1 MNIFFTT
8 RENEENTP
16 PAQASATTSPT
27 RAHRNSRNKSSTQ
40 KKDKTQVLEMS
51 RRFTHANSA
60 RATFHHNDNLKMPT
74 RQTNGK
80 THRQH
85 VGNGV
90 DSPAHVH
97 KPGHGWCS
105 NGNGVFVQDVPVN
118 GNSQREKYTSLPLL
132 RADNTSAESSN
143 SCTSPDREGLKR
155 RSISTASKSSI
166 SWGDNS
172 PNGSHHVQRSPSS
185 SLSPRPTKNTTTYV
199 KRRMA
204 IISLAVGLALIGYF
218 VEIHQ
223 MMHMSL
229 DGTVKNRDWLMNL
242 PRTFPASFFGGD
254 NVGNSNAAAE
264 RLLDLGPSTPLR
276 QHNIISMSEE
286 WKKVHFQSQNRAEQ
300 RRMRTMPP
308 STYPTI
314 PLVSGDTA
322 TGTGSINPNVL
333 PPRLTLNLP
342 AHRELQDN
350 GISLHRSLNTAQSSN
365 NVTIASSTNF
375 HDDNSNLRRRL
386 SDTEASQICGPN
398 AREAS
403 QLNPNSYPPAAY
415 ITSRSRVVITGAL
428 TQVGMELI
436 LQLYEDC
443 GVNFIVGIDA
453 LYPNTRH
460 SRVEMIE
467 SRYEYIQRRVPGFQR
482 MMVPNF
488 GLHPHPKIGEELRFE
503 SMDHSFDLVS
513 RLAPTHIVHL
523 ADMEEGYGEYT
534 DYGDTAGA
542 SPFVDGGKSSMM
554 RRFDSLLSM
563 EQIFSSVAKVPEN
576 KPKVVF
582 VSSNEASNQSG
593 VSMQNGNTS
602 HHPHR
607 ASVYGTSSLVKEVLA
622 SYYYHH
628 HGVDSVGLRVPTVF
642 GPFARPGSLMYDLT
656 QRTIYNAAGK
666 DVDGIPTFHLERD
679 RFELPSIAARRVGA
693 ESGVKE
699 QLIFVFDAASAIIS
713 AMQFQKHSIN
723 PSTDTTGPTL
733 LKIGSK
739 LTSSMKEI
747 KERLESHLPPRNQL
761 VDAWP
766 TASTSSS
773 TAVAVIDDSSA
784 ITIYESERNRNLLGW
799 TPKTGLHKGTK
810 TMLAWHI
817 LKMYPY
823 GIPSTVPSYSSFVNL
838 LEDSLTS
845 LSYHSLPCASGCR
858 WKGGMCSSSP
868 WDAVIETTKD
878 ITQSCAFVLY
888 TVDLRPELA
897 NMEKQSTPSQRRGWE
912 SYWCKIAFVS
922 SSSKLARGMY
932 ADELKAKTPMNE
944 WNGSRKAGHWIVVT
958 IPGTQYSMPEFE
970 RSLGKLAPNKLFHDR
985 VEKAMYVNH
994 LRVIVTT
1001 DQAMGVVQHLEMSAR
1016 KKTEKKT
1023 IVDKKT
1029 KENVDIYLPPQP
1041 QRHSVFFTNKYNYKE
1056 GFDTSNAKNLGR
1068 FVMSNAGIAETR
1080 DIRTQIQFYEEAG
1093 HLTRTNQQRSPNYQD
1108 FYQDNFFPFDFIR
1121 STWLVHELKSE
1132 AGRNLR
1138 CEMYEEHALWGNR
1151 EMEDLSMAFVLAKRK
1166 VKMQLGK
1173 LADNQYAGPEE
1184 WYPLLVPKKDEV
1196 MEGPVYLDYL
1206 EPSQKIA
1213 TNSKGHEY
1221 YITFLPQKGKE

>member
-1 MNIFFTT
+1 MNIFFTV

-16 PAQASATTSPT
+16 PASALASPT
-27 RAHRNSRNKSSTQ
+27 RTHRNSNNNNSSSSH
-40 KKDKTQVLEMS
+40 KMGKTQVLEMN
-51 RRFTHANSA
+51 RRFTHVNNTRTS
-60 RATFHHNDNLKMPT
+60 RHNNDQLKEQ
-74 RQTNGK
+74 RHSK
-80 THRQH
+80 THREN
-85 VGNGV
+85 VSSTNNLARTYN
-90 DSPAHVH
+90 PER
-97 KPGHGWCS
+97 GWCS
-105 NGNGVFVQDVPVN
+105 NGNGVFVKDLSLN
-118 GNSQREKYTSLPLL
+118 ENSRREQYATLPLL
-132 RADNTSAESSN
+132 RADSTSAETHN
-143 SCTSPDREGLKR
+143 SDICTSPDRDGLKR
-155 RSISTASKSSI
+155 RSSSTYSKNI
-166 SWGDNS
+166 SWSDNS
-172 PNGSHHVQRSPSS
+172 RGNNESHRMHRSP
-185 SLSPRPTKNTTTYV
+185 SLSPRPTKHTTLM
-199 KRRMA
+199 KRRMVV
-204 IISLAVGLALIGYF
+204 ISVAVAMALIGYF

-223 MMHMSL
+223 MMHISL
-229 DGTVKNRDWLMNL
+229 GGTVKNRDWLINL
-242 PRTFPASFFGGD
+242 PRSLPASFFGGE
-254 NVGNSNAAAE
+254 NVGNFDTSSE
-264 RLLDLGPSTPLR
+264 RFDLGPLTPSR
-276 QHNIISMSEE
+276 QRNIISMTDE
-286 WKKVHFQSQNRAEQ
+286 WTKVHSLSQTRSEN
-300 RRMRTMPP
+300 RRMRTLPP
-308 STYPTI
+308 STFPTT
-314 PLVSGDTA
+314 PVEGNAGAED
-322 TGTGSINPNVL
+322 INLNGGPKS
-333 PPRLTLNLP
+333 PPRLILNLP
-342 AHRELQDN
+342 AHRELQEN
-350 GISLHRSLNTAQSSN
+350 GKSFHRSLY
-365 NVTIASSTNF
+365 STNSVNATDF
-375 HDDNSNLRRRL
+375 AYLNESSNLRRRL
-386 SDTEASQICGPN
+386 NDNQDSQICGPN

-415 ITSRSRVVITGAL
+415 ITPRSRVVITGAL

-443 GVNFIVGIDA
+443 GVSFIVGIDA

-460 SRVEMIE
+460 ERVEMIE

-482 MMVPNF
+482 LMLPNF

-503 SMDHSFDLVS
+503 SMDHSFDLIS

-523 ADMEEGYGEYT
+523 AGMEEGYGEYT
-534 DYGDTAGA
+534 DYGDTTGA
-542 SPFVDGGKSSMM
+542 SPFVDGGQSSMM

-563 EQIFSSVAKVPEN
+563 DQILSSVAKVQEN
-576 KPKVVF
+576 KPQVVY
-582 VSSNEASNQSG
+582 VSSNEAADQSG
-593 VSMQNGNTS
+593 VSLQLAKGTPLPNQ
-602 HHPHR
+602 

-628 HGVDSVGLRVPTVF
+628 HGVDSVGLRIPTVF
-642 GPFARPGSLMYDLT
+642 GPFSRPGSLMYDLT
-656 QRTIYNAAGK
+656 QRTIRNAAGK

-679 RFELPSIAARRVGA
+679 RYELSSIAARREGA

-699 QLIFVFDAASAIIS
+699 QLIFVFDAASAIVS
-713 AMQFQKHSIN
+713 AMQFQKHSKSPIFD
-723 PSTDTTGPTL
+723 PTGPTL
-733 LKIGSK
+733 LRIGSK
-739 LTSSMKEI
+739 LTSSMKEM
-747 KERLESHLPPRNQL
+747 KERLEGHLPPRDQL

-766 TASTSSS
+766 TASSSS
-773 TAVAVIDDSSA
+773 NAVAVMDSSA
-784 ITIYESERNRNLLGW
+784 LSIYDSERNRNLLGW

-823 GIPSTVPSYSSFVNL
+823 GIPPSVPSYSSFVNI

-868 WDAVIETTKD
+868 WDAVIDNTKE
-878 ITQSCAFVLY
+878 ITRSCSFVLY

-932 ADELKAKTPMNE
+932 AEELRAKTPMAD

-958 IPGTQYSMPEFE
+958 VPGTQYSMPEFE
-970 RSLGKLAPNKLFHDR
+970 RSLAKLSPNKLFNER

-1108 FYQDNFFPFDFIR
+1108 FYQDNFFPFDFLR

-1184 WYPLLVPKKDEV
+1184 WYPLLVPREDAV
-1196 MEGPVYLDYL
+1196 PEGPVYLDYL
-1206 EPSQKIA
+1206 EASQKIA

>member
-1 MNIFFTT
+1 
-8 RENEENTP
+8 
-16 PAQASATTSPT
+16 
-27 RAHRNSRNKSSTQ
+27 
-40 KKDKTQVLEMS
+40 MS
-51 RRFTHANSA
+51 RRIIHANNS
-60 RATFHHNDNLKMPT
+60 RAPHHRNEQLNEQ
-74 RQTNGK
+74 RQSK
-80 THRQH
+80 THRIHAGISDAGKQT
-85 VGNGV
+85 N
-90 DSPAHVH
+90 PAGID
-97 KPGHGWCS
+97 KPEQGWCN
-105 NGNGVFVQDVPVN
+105 NGNGVFVQDSSLN
-118 GNSQREKYTSLPLL
+118 GNSQTLPLL
-132 RADNTSAESSN
+132 RAQSTSVESHNHNSN
-143 SCTSPDREGLKR
+143 RCTSPDREGLKR
-155 RSISTASKSSI
+155 RSSSTSSKHI
-166 SWGDNS
+166 SWSEQSLNT
-172 PNGSHHVQRSPSS
+172 NVSHRMHRSPSLS
-185 SLSPRPTKNTTTYV
+185 SRPIKHTTFMN
-199 KRRMA
+199 RRMLF
-204 IISLAVGLALIGYF
+204 ISFGVGFALFGYV

-223 MMHMSL
+223 MMHISL
-229 DGTVKNRDWLMNL
+229 GGTVKNRDWLINL
-242 PRTFPASFFGGD
+242 PRSFPATLFGGENFD
-254 NVGNSNAAAE
+254 NFNKASS
-264 RLLDLGPSTPLR
+264 LDLGPSTPLR
-276 QHNIISMSEE
+276 QHNIISMTEE
-286 WKKVHFQSQNRAEQ
+286 WKKVHFLSHSRAEQ
-300 RRMRTMPP
+300 RRMRTLPP
-308 STYPTI
+308 SSYPSI
-314 PLVSGDTA
+314 PIEGDAA
-322 TGTGSINPNVL
+322 TGAGSVYPNTVL
-333 PPRLTLNLP
+333 KFPPRLTLNLP
-342 AHRELQDN
+342 AHRALQDN
-350 GISLHRSLNTAQSSN
+350 GISSYNSLTTINSE
-365 NVTIASSTNF
+365 NVTDLSVS
-375 HDDNSNLRRRL
+375 HENSNLRRRL
-386 SDTEASQICGPN
+386 SAKQESQICGPN

-403 QLNPNSYPPAAY
+403 QLNPNSYPAAAS

-453 LYPNTRH
+453 VYPNTRH
-460 SRVEMIE
+460 DRVEMIE

-482 MMVPNF
+482 LMVPNF
-488 GLHPHPKIGEELRFE
+488 GLHPHPKIGEELRFD

-523 ADMEEGYGEYT
+523 AGIEEGYGEYA
-534 DYGDTAGA
+534 DYGDTTGA
-542 SPFVDGGKSSMM
+542 SPFVDGGQSSMM

-563 EQIFSSVAKVPEN
+563 EQIFSSVAKVSEN
-576 KPKVVF
+576 KPQVVY
-582 VSSNEASNQSG
+582 VSSDEAATQSG
-593 VSMQNGNTS
+593 VAFQPEKGSAHTYQ
-602 HHPHR
+602 

-622 SYYYHH
+622 SYYFHH
-628 HGVDSVGLRVPTVF
+628 HGVDSVGLRIPTVF
-642 GPFARPGSLMYDLT
+642 GPFSRPGSLMYDLT
-656 QRTIYNAAGK
+656 QRTIHKAAGN

-679 RFELPSIAARRVGA
+679 RFELSSIAARRAGA

-699 QLIFVFDAASAIIS
+699 QLIFVFDAASAIVS
-713 AMQFQKHSIN
+713 AMQYNEHSIT
-723 PSTDTTGPTL
+723 PMPDSTGPTL
-733 LKIGSK
+733 FRIGSK
-739 LTSSMKEI
+739 LTSSMKEL
-747 KERLESHLPPRNQL
+747 KERLEGHLPPRDQL

-766 TASTSSS
+766 TSSN
-773 TAVAVIDDSSA
+773 AVAVIDSSA
-784 ITIYESERNRNLLGW
+784 LSIHDSERNRNLLGW

-823 GIPSTVPSYSSFVNL
+823 GIPSTVPSYSSFVNI

-858 WKGGMCSSSP
+858 WMGGMCSSSP
-868 WDAVIETTKD
+868 WDTVIESSKE
-878 ITQSCAFVLY
+878 ITRSCTFVLY

-912 SYWCKIAFVS
+912 NYWCKIAFVS

-932 ADELKAKTPMNE
+932 ADELRAKTPSNE

-958 IPGTQYSMPEFE
+958 VPGSQYSMPEFE
-970 RSLGKLAPNKLFHDR
+970 RSLAKLAPNKLFNER

-1029 KENVDIYLPPQP
+1029 KEHVDIYLPPQP

-1093 HLTRTNQQRSPNYQD
+1093 HLIRTNQQRSPNYQD
-1108 FYQDNFFPFDFIR
+1108 FFQENLFPFDFIR

-1184 WYPLLVPKKDEV
+1184 WYPLLVPRDDAV
-1196 MEGPVYLDYL
+1196 LEGPVYLDYL

-1213 TNSKGHEY
+1213 TDRKGHEY

>member
-1 MNIFFTT
+1 MNIFFPSYSY
-8 RENEENTP
+8 ENEENNP
-16 PAQASATTSPT
+16 PAPT
-27 RAHRNSRNKSSTQ
+27 PNNPQAHRNVNNKNTTQ
-40 KKDKTQVLEMS
+40 KKGKANVLEMS
-51 RRFTHANSA
+51 RRFPHVNSP
-60 RATFHHNDNLKMPT
+60 RAAHNHNGVLKIPNHQAGQSQ
-74 RQTNGK
+74 RQSK
-80 THRQH
+80 THREH
-85 VGNGV
+85 AGV
-90 DSPAHVH
+90 ASSAHTSSHTDVR
-97 KPGHGWCS
+97 PEQGWCS
-105 NGNGVFVQDVPVN
+105 NGNGVFIQDLSN
-118 GNSQREKYTSLPLL
+118 GHSHRGHYSSSLPLL
-132 RADNTSAESSN
+132 RADSISAESSNSN

-155 RSISTASKSSI
+155 RSISKSS
-166 SWGDNS
+166 SYDGNS
-172 PNGSHHVQRSPSS
+172 LERIDCDRKLRSPSH
-185 SLSPRPTKNTTTYV
+185 SPRHTKNTTLI
-199 KRRMA
+199 KRRMVVFSFA
-204 IISLAVGLALIGYF
+204 LGLALIGYF
-218 VEIHQ
+218 VEIRE
-223 MMHMSL
+223 MMHVSL
-229 DGTVKNRDWLMNL
+229 GGTVKNRDWIMNL
-242 PRTFPASFFGGD
+242 PRSLPATLFGGEQ
-254 NVGNSNAAAE
+254 VGDFNAASE
-264 RLLDLGPSTPLR
+264 QFDLGPSMPLR

-286 WKKVHFQSQNRAEQ
+286 WKRVHYLSKTRAEQ
-300 RRMRTMPP
+300 RRMKTMPP

-314 PLVSGDTA
+314 PVVADAA
-322 TGTGSINPNVL
+322 TGAENINLNTSSKV

-350 GISLHRSLNTAQSSN
+350 NISFHRSLNDLN
-365 NVTIASSTNF
+365 NDNGTISAASDES
-375 HDDNSNLRRRL
+375 SNLRRRL
-386 SDTEASQICGPN
+386 SDTSQICGPN

-403 QLNPNSYPPAAY
+403 QLNPNSYPSAAY
-415 ITSRSRVVITGAL
+415 ITPKSRIVITGAL

-460 SRVEMIE
+460 ERVEMIE

-482 MMVPNF
+482 LMVPNF
-488 GLHPHPKIGEELRFE
+488 GLHPHPKIGEELHFE
-503 SMDHSFDLVS
+503 KMDHSFDLVS

-523 ADMEEGYGEYT
+523 AGMEEGYGEYT

-563 EQIFSSVAKVPEN
+563 EQIFSSVAKVQGK
-576 KPKVVF
+576 KPTVVY
-582 VSSNEASNQSG
+582 VSSNEAGDQSG
-593 VSMQNGNTS
+593 VSLQLGNGPARL
-602 HHPHR
+602 HQ

-628 HGVDSVGLRVPTVF
+628 HGVDSVGLRIPTVF
-642 GPFARPGSLMYDLT
+642 GPFSRPGSLMYDLT
-656 QRTIYNAAGK
+656 QRTIRNAAGK

-679 RFELPSIAARRVGA
+679 RYELTSIAKRREGA
-693 ESGVKE
+693 KSGANE
-699 QLIFVFDAASAIIS
+699 QLIFVFDAASAIVS
-713 AMQFQKHSIN
+713 AMQFQKQSIS
-723 PSTDTTGPTL
+723 PIIDPTGPTL
-733 LKIGSK
+733 LRIGSK
-739 LTSSMKEI
+739 LTASMKEI
-747 KERLESHLPPRNQL
+747 KERLEGYLPPRSQL

-766 TASTSSS
+766 IASSS
-773 TAVAVIDDSSA
+773 NPVSVVDSSA
-784 ITIYESERNRNLLGW
+784 LSIYDSERARNLLGW
-799 TPKTGLHKGTK
+799 TPKTGLHKGIK
-810 TMLAWHI
+810 TMLAWHT

-823 GIPSTVPSYSSFVNL
+823 GLPSTVPSYSSFVNI

-868 WDAVIETTKD
+868 WDSVIENTKEV
-878 ITQSCAFVLY
+878 TRSCAFVLY

-922 SSSKLARGMY
+922 SSSKLARSIY
-932 ADELKAKTPMNE
+932 AEELGAKTPMNQ
-944 WNGSRKAGHWIVVT
+944 WNGSRKAGHWIVIAV
-958 IPGTQYSMPEFE
+958 PGTQYSMPEFE
-970 RSLGKLAPNKLFHDR
+970 RSLAKLAPNKLFNDR

-1001 DQAMGVVQHLEMSAR
+1001 DQAMGVVQHLEMAAR

-1041 QRHSVFFTNKYNYKE
+1041 QRHSVFFTTKYNYKE

-1080 DIRTQIQFYEEAG
+1080 DIRTQIQFYEESG

-1166 VKMQLGK
+1166 IKMQLGK

-1184 WYPLLVPKKDEV
+1184 WYPILVPREDPDA
-1196 MEGPVYLDYL
+1196 EGPAYLDYL
-1206 EPSQKIA
+1206 EASQKVA
-1213 TNSKGHEY
+1213 TDSKGHEY
-1221 YITFLPQKGKE
+1221 YITFLPQKGKA